1 MKKINVFKIIL
12 AIIIISPILTG
23 CGKTLNVVD
32 EVSVEFGNPIST
44 NIEDYLDKE
53 KTDKN
58 EMPKIL
64 AETKVEVLKDKK
76 VEGKNYQPVGDYRV
90 KLTYENEEVEIKVT
104 VSDTVKPVFKDFKES
119 VDTYKDVKIDF
130 TKLYKAEDLSK
141 VIIIAD
147 DSKIDY
153 VKEGSY
159 KATVTAIDES
169 KNEETK
175 EITVN
180 VKKPEMKL
188 DITTKS
194 VYVKESF
201 ILKSTVKG
209 KDTKATFKSSDT
221 SVVTVSKTG
230 KVTAKKKGTA
240 IITVSANGVNA
251 TCKVTVK
258 EVPKGSSTT
267 TKVVT
272 NPTSGKKE
280 EVVVVKPSG
289 GGSSTSIKPTTSRE
303 AFNLINSERR
313 KRGLPEAVWDSE
325 CERIALIRAKEA
337 TTDKEP
343 HDGFWKYQGVNHK
356 LSEVLTVQYGGYYP
370 ASEAVKEWMNSTAHR
385 NILMNE
391 NRTKLAVARCGNY
404 WVAVNSR

>member
-12 AIIIISPILTG
+12 AITIISPILTG

-44 NIEDYLDKE
+44 NVEDYLDKE

-76 VEGKNYQPVGDYRV
+76 VKDKNYQPVGDYRV

-153 VKEGSY
+153 AKEGSY

-201 ILKSTVKG
+201 ILKPTVKG

-258 EVPKGSSTT
+258 GVPKGSSTT

-289 GGSSTSIKPTTSRE
+289 GVSSTSIQPTTSRE
-303 AFNLINSERR
+303 AFNLINAERN
-313 KRGLPEAVWDSE
+313 KRGLSTLSYASDLESFALERAKAVSKNFSHFGSGSYYKNGIGRTEVLASGCTSAYEAVYGWKTSSAHWN
-325 CERIALIRAKEA
+325 ALM
-337 TTDKEP
+337 
-343 HDGFWKYQGVNHK
+343 G
-356 LSEVLTVQYGGYYP
+356 
-370 ASEAVKEWMNSTAHR
+370 
-385 NILMNE
+385 E
-391 NRTKLAVARCGNY
+391 NKVSLIVARYGNY
-404 WVAVNSR
+404 WVGIMYYKG